1 MSRIIFGELLT
12 DRLMRVRIPGSFL
25 LVLAAGCAELPSEP
39 APLVA
44 TPILLTPGNPPPP
57 PVVADPADPPA
68 CVPDSG
74 CTPYPA
80 QVPVGARYLR
90 NPSGTFASVTFFT
103 SDPGTSI
110 SANAWVRDGSQGL
123 IGQGRIVATI
133 STCPLSKARSSTA
146 RAPAPGNS
154 CSRPRPGT
162 STPDCWCRA
171 ECFSGTATER
181 SAFLV
186 RLLSEEW
193 LSAY

>member
-133 STCPLSKARSSTA
+133 STGRVVVDLSTVEGSLLDS
-146 RAPAPGNS
+146 
-154 CSRPRPGT
+154 PRPGT
-162 STPDCWCRA
+162 R
-171 ECFSGTATER
+171 EFLFTAQARYLNTGL
-181 SAFLV
+181 LV
-186 RLLSEEW
+186 PGGVLFW
-193 LSAY
+193 YGY